1 MAYAKTHAYVRADAG
16 QPWIRRIS
24 VDDLKDA
31 LRRGFDDLMAMPTF
45 AIFVVVIYPVIGLLL
60 MRLTFGYELLPLLF
74 PLIAGFPLIAP
85 FAALGLYELSR
96 RREQGLPIS
105 WSALDDMSASRIRA
119 ALTLGLVLLGIFA
132 VWMGVAAVL
141 YNLVFGN
148 WVPPSFEAFVHEIL
162 TTRAGTTLILLGCG
176 AGLLFALLTFV
187 ISAVSFPMVLD
198 RDVDALTAMKTSVRA
213 VSENPVTMGVWALI
227 IVGTLIVAALPF
239 FVGLIVALPLLG
251 HATWHVYRK
260 VVEPAD

>member
-1 MAYAKTHAYVRADAG
+1 MAYVRSDFDARSNTAVPRIRQIKVAD
-16 QPWIRRIS
+16 
-24 VDDLKDA
+24 LTDA

-45 AIFVVVIYPVIGLLL
+45 AIFVIVIYPVIGLLL

-74 PLIAGFPLIAP
+74 PLVAGFPLIAP

-96 RREQGLPIS
+96 RREQGLPVS
-105 WSALDDMSASRIRA
+105 WAALDDISSSRIRA
-119 ALTLGLVLLGIFA
+119 ALTMGLILLGIFM

-148 WVPPSFEAFVHEIL
+148 WVPPSVEAFLHEVF
-162 TTRAGTTLILLGCG
+162 TTRAGLTLIILGCG
-176 AGLLFALLTFV
+176 AGLLFAILTFA
-187 ISAVSFPMVLD
+187 ISAISFPMVLD

-227 IVGTLIVAALPF
+227 IAGALVLGSLPF
-239 FVGLIVALPLLG
+239 FIGLIVVLPLLG

-260 VVEPAD
+260 VVEPAS